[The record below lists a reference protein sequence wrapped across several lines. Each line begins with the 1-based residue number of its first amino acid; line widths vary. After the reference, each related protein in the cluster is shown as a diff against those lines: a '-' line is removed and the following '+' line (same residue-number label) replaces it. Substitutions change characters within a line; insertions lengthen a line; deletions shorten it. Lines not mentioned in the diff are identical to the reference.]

1 MNNEISPEVRA
12 KAIRLGLINEEGMPQ
27 VLRAVRLA
35 VTIQRL
41 GKPRLVPHAGG
52 GWDCYGNR
60 LHGKGATAKD
70 AYLAWVALA
79 DREWVDDRGFVNHVH
94 KRTIYDL
101 SNARF
106 YDA

>member
-12 KAIRLGLINEEGMPQ
+12 KAIRLGLIDEEGAPH

-41 GKPRLVPHAGG
+41 GKPRLVPRADG

-60 LHGKGATAKD
+60 MHGKGATAKD
-70 AYLAWVALA
+70 AYLAWIALA
-79 DREWVDDRGFVNHVH
+79 DREYVAPVE
-94 KRTIYDL
+94 RTVMAAGYLL

-106 YDA
+106 YNA